1 MARRELRPAARLF
14 VKKRT
19 ARSRAAGALLLTLS
33 LGVAGFGIATAVYLE
48 QPAGTGQR
56 ETPQVM
62 AAVPAP
68 PHDPLA
74 AAAAVPS
81 GAEAAPP
88 PPIAVPALEPQAGA
102 SVPPA
107 GAAAVPAPET
117 LPPVASPA
125 PEPQAGPSVPS
136 PSGPPAQTAALEPPP
151 PPAAPPPVALAA
163 PVPPPAAESP
173 PERYWVEYGVFA
185 REPSALRLQQE
196 LRREGL
202 AAIIVATHGRDGR
215 KLLRVRSAPLA
226 DLGAAQHDIGAAR
239 RGLRLAALLHRG
251 SPAAA
256 TAIPA
261 AQYRVQFGAFAYP
274 QHAAQ
279 LSRELSRGGLAVT
292 VSSVRG
298 ASGKPLYLVRSLPVP
313 DHAQAVALGARGQ
326 ELAQTDFLIERS
338 PGPPAQHLPARAPP
352 RPVADSR

>member
-19 ARSRAAGALLLTLS
+19 AGSRAAGALLLTLS

-48 QPAGTGQR
+48 QPAGTGPR
-56 ETPQVM
+56 ETPHVM
-62 AAVPAP
+62 ATVPAP

-81 GAEAAPP
+81 DAEVPP
-88 PPIAVPALEPQAGA
+88 PPSIALPALEPQAGA

-107 GAAAVPAPET
+107 GAAAVAAPET
-117 LPPVASPA
+117 LPPAASPA
-125 PEPQAGPSVPS
+125 LEPQAGPSVPS
-136 PSGPPAQTAALEPPP
+136 PSGPPPQTAALEPPP
-151 PPAAPPPVALAA
+151 PPAASPPAALAA
-163 PVPPPAAESP
+163 PIPPPAAEL

-185 REPSALRLQQE
+185 REPGALRLQQE

-202 AAIIVATHGRDGR
+202 AAIIVGTHGRDGR

-256 TAIPA
+256 TAMPA

-326 ELAQTDFLIERS
+326 ELAQTDFLIEQS
-338 PGPPAQHLPARAPP
+338 PGPGAQHLPARAPP